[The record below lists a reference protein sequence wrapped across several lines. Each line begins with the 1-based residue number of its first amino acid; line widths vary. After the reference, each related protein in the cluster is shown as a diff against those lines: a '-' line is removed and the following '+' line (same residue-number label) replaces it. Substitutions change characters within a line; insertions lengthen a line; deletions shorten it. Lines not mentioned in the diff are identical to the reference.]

1 LSTITAYT
9 EIRCGTFVSAFVK
22 PIFTILFFKVGIR
35 TWRVRRGIVVIE
47 IWFVNK
53 LINIIQNHVGMNFFK
68 QVSSIYVQKIK
79 SVTAQDYL
87 MKGSK
92 FTFLELKNK
101 KYRESVKAVP
111 RKASNV
117 FTLLVVGIS
126 SKFNFFH
133 KKNRR

>member
-1 LSTITAYT
+1 
-9 EIRCGTFVSAFVK
+9 
-22 PIFTILFFKVGIR
+22 
-35 TWRVRRGIVVIE
+35 VVIE
-47 IWFVNK
+47 IWLVNK
-53 LINIIQNHVGMNFFK
+53 LVNIIQNHVGMNFFK

-101 KYRESVKAVP
+101 KYRESVKVVP
-111 RKASNV
+111 RIASSV